1 VTIDCRFL
9 GGGSGP
15 YERIVSGWVDALDPA
30 PRLRLSARLSDGLVD
45 LEVSLVAELS
55 PSYQLSEAT
64 AVARSESTRAA
75 CGSLLEAFRGV
86 GRLRVAAGF
95 RRQVAEILGEH
106 PLAGHLLDAAI
117 EAARL
122 SRQVTR
128 IDVAGETRP
137 SPAEFHRLDLEA
149 WPELIDLCFT
159 YRMETRALFAER
171 AVRTP
176 ATVDM
181 YSPAPG
187 RALVFHRYKRSHV
200 ARAGPTLVLYQSMFD
215 QVHGFELWYDVNTES
230 HEVTASRVLTPR
242 LPYMGI
248 CDEPQQRARDMV
260 GVKLDADWA
269 GNVRARLGGRRGCFQ
284 LTDLTSDLCRL
295 LTWS

>member
-1 VTIDCRFL
+1 MTVDGRFL
-9 GGGSGP
+9 ERANP
-15 YERIVSGWVDALDPA
+15 YERIVTSWVDALDP
-30 PRLRLSARLSDGLVD
+30 PPLLRLSARLSDGLAD
-45 LEVSLVAELS
+45 LEVSLVAEPS

-64 AVARSESTRAA
+64 ATARSAPTRAA
-75 CGSLLEAFRGV
+75 CGALLEAFREV

-106 PLAGHLLDAAI
+106 PLAGHLLDTAI

-128 IDVAGETRP
+128 IDVAGEGRP
-137 SPAEFHRLDLEA
+137 SPAGFHQLDLEA
-149 WPELIDLCFT
+149 WPELLDLCFT
-159 YRMETRALFAER
+159 YRLETRALFAER
-171 AVRTP
+171 PVRTP

-181 YSPAPG
+181 YAPRPG
-187 RALVFHRYKRSHV
+187 RALVFHRYKRSRV
-200 ARAGPTLVLYQSMFD
+200 ARAGPTLSLYQSMFD
-215 QVHGFELWYDVNTES
+215 QVHGFELWYDVDTDS
-230 HEVTASRVLTPR
+230 HEVTAARVLTPR

-248 CDEPQQRARDMV
+248 CDEPQQRVREMI
-260 GVKLDADWA
+260 GVKLDADCA

-295 LTWS
+295 LTWR